1 MAEKK
6 QSVDE
11 MFQNLDAVIKE
22 LDGEDVPLEK
32 AFSLYEEGVH
42 LAGRLQNEID
52 LTEKKVLKLTKDGEE
67 SVFQ

>member
-1 MAEKK
+1 MAEEK

-22 LDGEDVPLEK
+22 LDGEDVALEK
-32 AFSLYEEGVH
+32 AFSLYEKGVH
-42 LAGRLQNEID
+42 LAGQLQKEID